1 MVHEHFDGWR
11 SGVAQAGEK
20 LVSAACLLHTLQL
33 GQGGIAPSSVMLF
46 GHGDRTAAST
56 SPHLELTALEQAGE
70 SFLHAMGASPA
81 RPRPISDATIAMAG
95 AGGADRYPRVTD
107 LDPRR
112 APDRWARGLVAD
124 VTGAP
129 VVQALADRT
138 DDVDPTMP
146 YRAMR
151 TLCRALDVEASL
163 ETTLMFF
170 GRLADAELGRRSHES
185 ERSVEE
191 EQERARAKLKRVCL
205 AGE

>member
-112 APDRWARGLVAD
+112 APDRWARGLRVEG
-124 VTGAP
+124 GAP
-129 VVQALADRT
+129 RRRSGEGLAQVGRGYALA
-138 DDVDPTMP
+138 PGGWP
-146 YRAMR
+146 GA
-151 TLCRALDVEASL
+151 TLGGRCGASKAAWPGVEKAWL
-163 ETTLMFF
+163 
-170 GRLADAELGRRSHES
+170 
-185 ERSVEE
+185 
-191 EQERARAKLKRVCL
+191 Q
-205 AGE
+205 